1 MKILPSTFNN
11 DAGSPL
17 KLNLSFEA
25 VFEYLETISNDQ
37 NHVMHKAAADLL
49 KEMNQYPILR
59 DGFEDFS
66 NLEKYSEQID
76 KLLDVLFPD
85 LLTSNEIKAASI
97 PFQFTSFKF
106 SKRFQNIIDNAGEEY
121 EFELRNFDDSNMYI
135 MTCTF
140 IMAYVYNFK
149 IDFQRPFY
157 FDIPDIK
164 TGFTRHYR
172 ALFNGD
178 FFKVAPLDTAPK
190 LTKKDLHEL
199 IDNFDNIDLWK
210 EKFPPNSYEFKGFGL
225 MNLVDVTSDQIIS
238 TIKEKLLKKDQDS
251 MDEVEHN
258 VSYLFG
264 SKDIQFEFSTY
275 AIEHDKLVYKK
286 TNKHR
291 KFQMFEEKSN
301 NCEGFF
307 CDHIIQKVFRDREIV
322 AISDLELYA
331 KRSHNNGFSK
341 LMSKQGIKSII
352 FAPINLREDLFGVM
366 ELVSPNKYELN
377 SINVEKLKDI
387 IPVFKLAAQ
396 RYMEEMD
403 DRMES
408 IIQQHYTALHPS
420 VKWKFYEAAEEFAF
434 ENDAEVSS
442 GKLKD
447 ILFEDVIPLYGQ
459 SDIKGSS
466 VARNISIQ
474 KDLVFQLD
482 LASNIMNRAIKT
494 YNLPIYGDLQF
505 RIEEYKKSIAKE
517 LGSGDEMSLS
527 HFLKQEIY
535 PVFNHL
541 KSLSTGLKQ
550 EVENY
555 MDHIDPK
562 LHVVYNER
570 KKYEESVNYLNEK
583 LADFIDK
590 KQVEAQQMFPHY
602 FERYKTDGVDYNMY
616 IGQSLLKSKKYDK
629 IYLDNLRLWQL
640 QMMCELENI
649 AFNLKSKLQHP
660 LQIASL
666 ILVHSTPLTI
676 KFRMD
681 EKRFDVDG
689 AYNIRYE
696 ILKKRID
703 KAHIKNTSERLT
715 QPGKIAIV
723 YSQDKE
729 AEEYLKY
736 IKHLQSKGCL
746 KQDIE
751 KLEIEDLQGTSGLK
765 ALRVSIN
772 YIKKSKEKITL
783 EDLMTVINDENDV

>member
-1 MKILPSTFNN
+1 MKILPAQFNQESE
-11 DAGSPL
+11 SPL
-17 KLNLSFEA
+17 RLKLSFEA
-25 VFEYLETISNDQ
+25 VYEHIENISKNPD
-37 NHVMHKAAADLL
+37 HVIHEAAEGLL
-49 KEMNQYPILR
+49 NEMNQYPILR
-59 DGFEDFS
+59 EGFEDFS
-66 NLEKYSEQID
+66 DLKKYNTQID
-76 KLLDVLFPD
+76 KLLDILFPE
-85 LLTSNEIKAASI
+85 LLTTNEIKAASI
-97 PFQFTSFKF
+97 PFQFTTFKF
-106 SKRFQNIIDNAGEEY
+106 SKRFKEIIDNAGEDY
-121 EFELRNFDDSNMYI
+121 DFKLKNFEDSNMYI

-140 IMAYVYNFK
+140 IMAFVYNFK

-157 FDIPDIK
+157 FEIPNVK

-178 FFKVAPLDTAPK
+178 FFKVAPLKNAPK
-190 LTKKDLHEL
+190 LTEEDLHEL
-199 IDNFDNIDLWK
+199 IDNYDNIDLWK

-238 TIKEKLLKKDQDS
+238 TIKEKLLKKDQES
-251 MDEVEHN
+251 VDEVENN

-264 SKDIQFEFSTY
+264 SKNIQFEFSTY
-275 AIEHDKLVYKK
+275 AIEHDKLVYKQ
-286 TNKHR
+286 TNKQR
-291 KFQMFEEKSN
+291 KFKMFEETKDK
-301 NCEGFF
+301 CEGHF
-307 CDHIIQKVFRDREIV
+307 CDRIVERVFKDREIV
-322 AISDLELYA
+322 AISDIEKYA
-331 KRSHNNGFSK
+331 ERSGNNGFSK
-341 LMSKQGIKSII
+341 LMLEQGIKSII
-352 FAPINLREDLFGVM
+352 FAPIDLRDDLFGVM

-377 SINVEKLKDI
+377 SVNVEKLKDI
-387 IPVFKLAAQ
+387 IPIFKLAAQ

-408 IIQQHYTALHPS
+408 IIQQYYTAIHPS

-434 ENDAEVSS
+434 ENDTEISS
-442 GKLKD
+442 ATLKD
-447 ILFEDVIPLYGQ
+447 ILFEDVVPLYGQ

-466 VARNISIQ
+466 KARNSAIQ
-474 KDLVFQLD
+474 KDLVFQLN
-482 LASNIMNRAIKT
+482 LASNIMNKAMES
-494 YNLPIYGDLQF
+494 YQLPIYGDLQF
-505 RIEEYKKSIAKE
+505 RIDEYKNSIAKE
-517 LGSGDEMSLS
+517 LDSGDEMTLS
-527 HFLKQEIY
+527 YFLKQEIY

-541 KSLSTGLKQ
+541 KTLSSELNK

-555 MDHIDPK
+555 MLHIDPK

-570 KKYEESVNYLNEK
+570 KKYEESVNFLNEK
-583 LADFIDK
+583 MTDFIDK
-590 KQVEAQQMFPHY
+590 KQIEAQHMFPHY

-616 IGQSLLKSKKYDK
+616 IGQSLLKTKKYDK

-649 AFNLKSKLQHP
+649 VFNLKDDLTHP

-723 YSQDKE
+723 YSQDQE
-729 AEEYLKY
+729 ADEYLKY
-736 IKHLQSKGCL
+736 IKHLQAKGL
-746 KQDIE
+746 LTKNIE
-751 KLEIEDLQGTSGLK
+751 RLEIEDLQGTTGLR
-765 ALRVSIN
+765 ALRVEIN
-772 YIKKSKEKITL
+772 YSEIKDSKITL
-783 EDLMTVINDENDV
+783 NDLMDVIQSKN